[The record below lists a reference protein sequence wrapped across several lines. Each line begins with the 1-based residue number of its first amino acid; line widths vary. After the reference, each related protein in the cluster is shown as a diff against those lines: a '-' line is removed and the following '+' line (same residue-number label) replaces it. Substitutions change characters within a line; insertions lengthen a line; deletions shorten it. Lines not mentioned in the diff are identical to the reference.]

1 MVVSKLLTLVK
12 ASCCFSS
19 MYRST
24 TPRSAAL
31 PAAARAPAS
40 PAAFLAFLAI
50 LTRSCALAPTS
61 FQSRR
66 RSAAESGSS
75 FGSMPNLSRS
85 EFISFSSKSSIQ
97 SISWRP
103 GSVFSLK
110 AALASLRMRM
120 PWATLASAQRIFSS
134 CDCFRT
140 VSGDTFESISTTST
154 GLSTPWRPSKA
165 LKASFTLNG
174 LSEGM
179 RKLIRRL
186 AWIVSTSPSSVTYTT
201 FPRPISIFFTAVV
214 FPPPRGPTTTRYDD
228 GDSSRTWSSMRCSR
242 PLRSTYISSSSWEM
256 RPILQ
261 LCSSK

>member
-1 MVVSKLLTLVK
+1 
-12 ASCCFSS
+12 

-50 LTRSCALAPTS
+50 LTRPCALAPTS

-85 EFISFSSKSSIQ
+85 AFISFSSRSVIQ
-97 SISWRP
+97 RISWRSS
-103 GSVFSLK
+103 SVFSLK
-110 AALASLRMRM
+110 VALASLRMRM
-120 PWATLASAQRIFSS
+120 PWASLASVQRIFSS
-134 CDCFRT
+134 CDCSLT
-140 VSGDTFESISTTST
+140 VLDDTFESISTTST